1 MMNMNELNW
10 GYRPF
15 RCIDTLAVYGARAIF
30 QNGRI
35 EFLHDRQQF
44 LGSGTARVAL
54 REWINS
60 KALPALKKHI
70 REKGWTTATEDIFS
84 FEDWAFAMDASPH
97 RSYGYIY
104 VAAYLKGL
112 ETFPEIDEIHR
123 WSGNFKPEIGETVLA
138 RINGIG
144 PCCVLGY
151 YVEHGWIGVIAKPA
165 QPPEWFIRQNGEEAI
180 CGLMGTEIRALKA
193 KE

>member
-15 RCIDTLAVYGARAIF
+15 RSIDTLAVYGARTIF
-30 QNGRI
+30 QNGSI

-44 LGSGTARVAL
+44 LGSEAAKSVL
-54 REWINS
+54 CKWINS
-60 KALPALKKHI
+60 KALPELKKYI
-70 REKGWTTATEDIFS
+70 REKGWTTATEEVFS
-84 FEDWAFAMDASPH
+84 FEKGAFAMDASP
-97 RSYGYIY
+97 RASYGYIY
-104 VAAYLKGL
+104 LTAYLKGL
-112 ETFPEIDEIHR
+112 ETFPKIDETHR

-144 PCCVLGY
+144 TCNILGY
-151 YVEHGWIGVIAKPA
+151 YMEYDWIGVIAKPT
-165 QPPEWFIRQNGEEAI
+165 QPPEWFVRQNGAEAL
-180 CGLMGTEIRALKA
+180 CGLMGAEIKPLNA